1 MQTLALFAADAVAE
15 PTIMGYVWQGL
26 LGLAGTVLTVVLG
39 IIGAAIR
46 AKAKDGRFGAL
57 VSQLWVIV
65 QAAVAHA
72 DAELRPKFQK
82 ALEDGTLTA
91 EEGAA
96 LKAEVLKV
104 LRETAAGQLQ
114 ALVKSFGLPE
124 GAISVLLSGLVERAV
139 SLLKVSPE
147 PTPVAPLAPAAPSD
161 TRPTPV
167 PQ

>member
-1 MQTLALFAADAVAE
+1 MQSFALFAADAVSE

-26 LGLAGTVLTVVLG
+26 FALAGTVLTVVLAVAG
-39 IIGAAIR
+39 SAIR

-57 VSQLWVIV
+57 ISQLWVIV

-72 DAELRPKFQK
+72 EAELRPKFQK
-82 ALEDGTLTA
+82 ALEDGVLTP

-96 LKAEVLKV
+96 LKAEVMKV
-104 LRETAAGQLQ
+104 LRDTAASQLQ

-124 GAISVLLSGLVERAV
+124 GAISTLLSGLVERAV
-139 SLLKVSPE
+139 SLLKVSAE
-147 PTPVAPLAPAAPSD
+147 PVPVAPLAPVAPSD